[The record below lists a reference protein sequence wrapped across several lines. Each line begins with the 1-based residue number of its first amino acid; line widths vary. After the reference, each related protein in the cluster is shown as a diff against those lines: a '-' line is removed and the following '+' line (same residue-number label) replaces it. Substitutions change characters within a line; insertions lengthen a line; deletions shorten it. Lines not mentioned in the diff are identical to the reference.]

1 MLQAAGIAK
10 PSIGSYAFSPCTL
23 VSLLLNPRERL
34 RSQFFA
40 LPLSTTLTIRGSYA
54 FGYPLQL
61 FWFSK
66 IAKGL
71 IKVLSAG
78 GGKKGKKAS

>member
-1 MLQAAGIAK
+1 MIFFHILSCIF
-10 PSIGSYAFSPCTL
+10 FSL
-23 VSLLLNPRERL
+23 ERVVQL

-40 LPLSTTLTIRGSYA
+40 LPLSTTLTILGSYA

-71 IKVLSAG
+71 IKVLSAAG
-78 GGKKGKKAS
+78 GGKKGKKGS